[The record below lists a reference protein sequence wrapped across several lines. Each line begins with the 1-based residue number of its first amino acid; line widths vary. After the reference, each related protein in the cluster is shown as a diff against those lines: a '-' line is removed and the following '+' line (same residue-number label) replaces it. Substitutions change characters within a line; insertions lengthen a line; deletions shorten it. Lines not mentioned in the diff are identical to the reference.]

1 MTFVLLN
8 ENVDNLL
15 DSDEMHICCLGRSNY
30 IQVDSLL
37 HTIIYWHSFANTAEL
52 N

>member
-15 DSDEMHICCLGRSNY
+15 DSDEILSLPCCSNY
-30 IQVDSLL
+30 V
-37 HTIIYWHSFANTAEL
+37 ERE
-52 N
+52 